1 MPFNGIDVKSS
12 LLTFAGRLCLV
23 IALPLIVSCR
33 DEAETITP
41 AIGPLTESVYASV
54 IVEPELLYQA
64 NANATGI
71 LEAVLVKEGD
81 SVAAGQPL
89 FRIRNENPSLNVS
102 NARATVELARANLR
116 GNQTVLDDL
125 RTQISNARSVVQNDS
140 LNLAR
145 QRALWNQKIGS
156 KSDLEK
162 RELALEASQ
171 NSLRRL
177 QNQTKR
183 TRNDLQT
190 QLEQAENNFKLA
202 QSNAS
207 EFVVYSQLEGAVY
220 DVFVDAGEVVTPQT
234 ALAIIGSKKDYLLN
248 LRLDEVDIT
257 RIAEGQKILVNLDA
271 YDAQVFYARLTKVYL
286 KKDERTQTFK
296 AEAVFET
303 APPKLYYGLAGE
315 ANILI
320 TEKDMAMTIPLVYLL
335 EGNRVIANGDTVAV
349 VTGIR
354 NLERVE
360 ILSGLDAAAVLTK
373 PK

>member
-1 MPFNGIDVKSS
+1 M
-12 LLTFAGRLCLV
+12 FAGRLCLG
-23 IALPLIVSCR
+23 IALPLVVSCR
-33 DEAETITP
+33 DEPETITP
-41 AIGPLTESVYASV
+41 TVGTLTESVYASV
-54 IVEPELLYQA
+54 IIEPEFLYQV

-71 LEAVLVKEGD
+71 LETVLVKEGD

-89 FRIRNENPSLNVS
+89 FGIRNENPSLNVS
-102 NARATVELARANLR
+102 NARATVDLARTNLQ

-125 RTQISNARSVVQNDS
+125 RTQISNARSEVQNDS

-162 RELALEASQ
+162 RELALEASR
-171 NSLRRL
+171 STLRRL
-177 QNQTKR
+177 QNQAER
-183 TRNDLQT
+183 TRKELQT

-207 EFVVYSQLEGAVY
+207 EFVLHSHLDGAVY
-220 DVFVDAGEVVTPQT
+220 DVFVEVGELVTPQT
-234 ALAIIGSKKDYLLN
+234 ALATIGSKEDYLIN

-271 YDAQVFYARLTKVYL
+271 YGEQVFYARLTKVYL

-320 TEKDMAMTIPLVYLL
+320 TEKKKAMTIPMVYLL
-335 EGNRVIANGDTVAV
+335 EGDRVIANGDTVDV

-354 NLERVE
+354 NMERVE
-360 ILSGLDAAAVLTK
+360 ILSGLDASAVLTK
-373 PK
+373 PN